1 MWKVIEEFP
10 LYEVSDMGYVRNK
23 KTQRELALTIQPNGY
38 IRVNLRKNQQ
48 SYSQYVH
55 RLVALAF
62 VEGDRT
68 LEVNHIDGNKQN
80 NAAANLEWVTH
91 KRNMRHAHDEL
102 ADQNYAIEKR
112 IRVQWLNGDTIEFNN
127 QALCAQCFNVDPTT
141 IRDYI
146 QHKLTKARQIQANFY
161 YI

>member
-1 MWKVIEEFP
+1 MWKTIEEFP
-10 LYEVSDMGYVRNK
+10 LYEISDAGRVRNK
-23 KTQRELALTIQPNGY
+23 KTQRELVLAIQPNGY
-38 IRVNLRKNQQ
+38 VRVNLRRDKQ

-55 RLVALAF
+55 RLVAQAF
-62 VEGDRT
+62 VEGDHT

-80 NAAANLEWVTH
+80 NTATNLEWVTH

-102 ADQNYAIEKR
+102 ANQNYIAEKR
-112 IRVQWLNGDTIEFNN
+112 IRVQWLDGKTMEFAN
-127 QALCAQCFNVDPTT
+127 QALCAQYFNVDPTT

>member
-1 MWKVIEEFP
+1 MWKTIEEFP
-10 LYEVSDMGYVRNK
+10 LYEISDTGCVRNK
-23 KTQRELALTIQPNGY
+23 KTQRELALTIQPSGY
-38 IRVNLRKNQQ
+38 VRVNLRKDNQ

-55 RLVALAF
+55 RLVAQAF
-62 VEGDRT
+62 VEGDHT

-80 NAAANLEWVTH
+80 NTATNLEWITH

-102 ADQNYAIEKR
+102 ANQNYPAEKR
-112 IRVQWLNGDTIEFNN
+112 IRVQWLNGETMEFAN
-127 QALCAQCFNVDPTT
+127 QALCAQYFNVDPTT

-146 QHKLTKARQIQANFY
+146 QHKLTKARQIQADFY